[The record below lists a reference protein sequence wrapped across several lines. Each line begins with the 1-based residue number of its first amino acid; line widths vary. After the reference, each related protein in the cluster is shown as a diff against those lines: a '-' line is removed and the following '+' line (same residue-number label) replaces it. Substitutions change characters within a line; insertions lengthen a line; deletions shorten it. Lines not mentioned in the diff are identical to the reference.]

1 MRERVTSSFAVVG
14 PITDDQTRM
23 LAELLATQLEL
34 TQTSVTTW
42 ARPSSNPGE
51 SSDGVAIAATV
62 DAEDEFDA
70 ILTFGLAVRAV
81 LDAIGWRQD
90 VARLEAEVVR
100 LVPHEPARSV
110 VGVAVG
116 VAGGVSIDEMGYA
129 EGPA

>member
-23 LAELLATQLEL
+23 LAELLGTQLEL

-42 ARPSSNPGE
+42 ARPSSNPDE
-51 SSDGVAIAATV
+51 SSDGIAIGATV
-62 DAEDEFDA
+62 DAEDDFDA
-70 ILTFGLAVRAV
+70 ILKFGVAVRAV

-110 VGVAVG
+110 IGVAVG
-116 VAGGVSIDEMGYA
+116 AAGPSIDEMGYA